1 VWSSKHA
8 INVKKNTE
16 IVWIL
21 VDQKRHLGY
30 NSSIVTNKECQ
41 MSTVQFAGFSRLQG
55 ELKFRTANDTK
66 RINQLRKLGDTDV
79 VILQL
84 PSDMSKNEAAK
95 YVLTNLAVSYADFDT
110 AEAKTLLTSI
120 IKDENPFAK
129 SKKTMTVKKASKIK
143 ISKRAAEADDVKLTP
158 AQAARAREEWNA
170 QHAHLSYD
178 GE

>member
-1 VWSSKHA
+1 
-8 INVKKNTE
+8 
-16 IVWIL
+16 
-21 VDQKRHLGY
+21 
-30 NSSIVTNKECQ
+30 

-95 YVLTNLAVSYADFDT
+95 YVLANLAISYSDFVT
-110 AEAKTLLTSI
+110 AEAETLLTSI
-120 IKDENPFAK
+120 IRDENLFAK
-129 SKKTMTVKKASKIK
+129 AKKTVTVKTARKIK
-143 ISKRAAEADDVKLTP
+143 ITKRAAEADDVKIT
-158 AQAARAREEWNA
+158 AKQAARNREEWNLA
-170 QHAHLSYD
+170 HAHLSYD

>member
-1 VWSSKHA
+1 M
-8 INVKKNTE
+8 T
-16 IVWIL
+16 
-21 VDQKRHLGY
+21 
-30 NSSIVTNKECQ
+30 
-41 MSTVQFAGFSRLQG
+41 TVQFAGFSRLQG

-95 YVLTNLAVSYADFDT
+95 YVLANLAISYTDFDT
-110 AEAKTLLTSI
+110 AEATELLTGLI
-120 IKDENPFAK
+120 RDEKPVAK
-129 SKKTMTVKKASKIK
+129 TVTVKKASKIK

-158 AQAARAREEWNA
+158 KQAERNREEWNRA
-170 QHAHLSYD
+170 HAHLSYD

>member
-1 VWSSKHA
+1 
-8 INVKKNTE
+8 
-16 IVWIL
+16 
-21 VDQKRHLGY
+21 
-30 NSSIVTNKECQ
+30 

-95 YVLTNLAVSYADFDT
+95 YVLTNLAISYPDFDT
-110 AEAKTLLTSI
+110 AEAKTLLASI
-120 IKDENPFAK
+120 IKDDITLAW
-129 SKKTMTVKKASKIK
+129 SKKTVTVKKTRKIK

-158 AQAARAREEWNA
+158 AQAARGREEWNRA
-170 QHAHLSYD
+170 HAHLSDD

>member
-1 VWSSKHA
+1 
-8 INVKKNTE
+8 
-16 IVWIL
+16 
-21 VDQKRHLGY
+21 
-30 NSSIVTNKECQ
+30 

-95 YVLTNLAVSYADFDT
+95 YVLANLAISYPDFDT
-110 AEAKTLLTSI
+110 AEAETLLTSI
-120 IKDENPFAK
+120 IRDENPFAK
-129 SKKTMTVKKASKIK
+129 AKKTVTVKTARKIK
-143 ISKRAAEADDVKLTP
+143 ITKRAAEADDVKLTP
-158 AQAARAREEWNA
+158 AQAARGREEWNLA
-170 QHAHLSYD
+170 HAHLSYD

>member
-1 VWSSKHA
+1 
-8 INVKKNTE
+8 
-16 IVWIL
+16 
-21 VDQKRHLGY
+21 
-30 NSSIVTNKECQ
+30 

-84 PSDMSKNEAAK
+84 PSDMSKNEAAR
-95 YVLTNLAVSYADFDT
+95 YVLANLAVSYAEFDT
-110 AEAKTLLTSI
+110 AEAKTLLASI
-120 IKDENPFAK
+120 IKDDITLAW
-129 SKKTMTVKKASKIK
+129 SKKTVTVKKASKIK

-158 AQAARAREEWNA
+158 RQAERNREEWNRA
-170 QHAHLSYD
+170 HAHLSYD